1 MTGRQTKCSQNRP
14 VGEDCDQGKGHG
26 KQRGKGPQVSPV
38 FGSVLYSGKQEAK
51 LPSPPAQGRA
61 QGADGKVSPGQSL
74 QRSPERRSQ
83 TRRQHLRHNK
93 HIIGYQYIVANQ
105 RISI

>member
-1 MTGRQTKCSQNRP
+1 MGRQTRRSQSRP
-14 VGEDCDQGKGHG
+14 AGEDCDQGRGHG
-26 KQRGKGPQVSPV
+26 RQRGKGLQVAQG

-51 LPSPPAQGRA
+51 LPSPPVQGRA

-83 TRRQHLRHNK
+83 TRRQHTQRHQK
-93 HIIGYQYIVANQ
+93 CSAL
-105 RISI
+105 